1 MIKQDTDTKQWYVY
15 KPTWFYELTSFGKPM
30 FSSRVDAE
38 MAERLADMADI
49 KAREDMS
56 EKIQSLLRDLT

>member
-1 MIKQDTDTKQWYVY
+1 MIKRDTAAFSNQQWYVD
-15 KPTWFYELTSFGKPM
+15 KPTWFYHNTPM

-49 KAREDMS
+49 EARKDMA
-56 EKIQSLLRDLT
+56 EKI